1 MLYIHP
7 TTLSTLHHHAISYK
21 KKQRN
26 LTTSAILYCYT
37 GEIPGWKIPA
47 TWSLALQKQTRTIH
61 MRKIWQQT
69 KCTPVASKALNHTAS
84 SSEMKTTFWA
94 FLMSFRAVTISF
106 LPGNTATLQKKR
118 GLPISYWFTFE
129 YQAKKQTRHQN
140 YTSYW
145 WFYQPLWKILVKMGI
160 FPK

>member
-7 TTLSTLHHHAISYK
+7 TTLSTLHHHVISYK

-26 LTTSAILYCYT
+26 LITSAILYCYT

-69 KCTPVASKALNHTAS
+69 KCTPVASKALNHTVS

-106 LPGNTATLQKKR
+106 LPGNTATLQKKS
-118 GLPISYWFTFE
+118 GDSPYLIDLLMSTN
-129 YQAKKQTRHQN
+129 QKNKQGTK
-140 YTSYW
+140 T
-145 WFYQPLWKILVKMGI
+145 ILVGGFTNPFEKY
-160 FPK
+160 